1 MDIISRFLRYLFWR
15 APAPPN
21 RLREILLNFSVE
33 LHKQQLAEQDALYRD
48 NVLSAPFAIALALA
62 ATHAGSGKATAAQI
76 AKALHLPEELIEE
89 VRQEFTDMT
98 LRLADCGPDFRI
110 HLANAIFAD
119 RSYDV
124 PNDYCDLVETAYDGA
139 VKQVDFRSDPKGACG
154 DINSWVEEK
163 TKCKVTDILQSGKV
177 DSRTSML
184 LVNAMYF
191 TGFWDSHFN
200 PQYTALRPF
209 HETKEKT
216 TMVEMMYQ
224 RKNYKTSCC
233 DKLEVDALEMPF
245 VGKKLSMV
253 LLRPQKIDGLDRLEK
268 KLTPALLENLLKSLG
283 EDHDVEI
290 YLPKFKLEHSTSF
303 RGTLEAL
310 GIQDL
315 FTDRADLGGISKTPG
330 LRVTGVEHKAVVEVD
345 EDGVEG
351 LFLTPLIMMCYA
363 GVSFNYNV
371 NRPFMFLIRSCD
383 PDVILYIGSVRRF

>member
-1 MDIISRFLRYLFWR
+1 MDIIARFLRYLFWR
-15 APAPPN
+15 TPAPPN
-21 RLREILLNFSVE
+21 RLREVLLNFSVE
-33 LHKQQLAEQDALYRD
+33 LHKQQLQEQGGVSRD
-48 NVLSAPFAIALALA
+48 NVLSAPFALALGLA
-62 ATHAGSGKATAAQI
+62 AAHAGSRQATAAQI
-76 AKALHLPEELIEE
+76 AKVLHLPEELIEE
-89 VRQEFTDMT
+89 VRQEFTNMT
-98 LRLADCGPDFRI
+98 QRLADCGPDFRI

-119 RSYDV
+119 RSIDV
-124 PNDYCDLVETAYDGA
+124 PSDYCDLIETAYDGA
-139 VKQVDFRSDPKGACG
+139 VKQVDFRSDPNGARAV
-154 DINSWVEEK
+154 INAWVEEK
-163 TKCKVTDILQSGKV
+163 TKCKVTDIIESEKI
-177 DSRTSML
+177 DSRTSLL

-209 HETKEKT
+209 HVTKDKT
-216 TMVEMMYQ
+216 SMVEMMYQ

-253 LLRPQKIDGLDRLEK
+253 ILRPQKIDGLDRLEK
-268 KLTPALLENLLKSLG
+268 KLTPELLANLLKSLG

-290 YLPKFKLEHSTSF
+290 YLPKFKLEHTSTF
-303 RGTLEAL
+303 KGTLESL
-310 GIQDL
+310 GLQDL
-315 FTDRADLGGISKTPG
+315 FSDRADLSEVSNTPG
-330 LRVTGVEHKAVVEVD
+330 VRVTGIEHKAVVEVD

>member
-15 APAPPN
+15 APRAA
-21 RLREILLNFSVE
+21 
-33 LHKQQLAEQDALYRD
+33 QQ
-48 NVLSAPFAIALALA
+48 A
-62 ATHAGSGKATAAQI
+62 AGKATAAQI

-139 VKQVDFRSDPKGACG
+139 VKQVDFRSDPNGACAN
-154 DINSWVEEK
+154 INSWVEEK

-177 DSRTSML
+177 DSRTSLL

-209 HETKEKT
+209 HETKDKT
-216 TMVEMMYQ
+216 TM
-224 RKNYKTSCC
+224 
-233 DKLEVDALEMPF
+233 
-245 VGKKLSMV
+245 KLSMV
-253 LLRPQKIDGLDRLEK
+253 ILRPQKVDGLDRLEK

-290 YLPKFKLEHSTSF
+290 YLPKFKLEHSSSF
-303 RGTLEAL
+303 RGTLETL